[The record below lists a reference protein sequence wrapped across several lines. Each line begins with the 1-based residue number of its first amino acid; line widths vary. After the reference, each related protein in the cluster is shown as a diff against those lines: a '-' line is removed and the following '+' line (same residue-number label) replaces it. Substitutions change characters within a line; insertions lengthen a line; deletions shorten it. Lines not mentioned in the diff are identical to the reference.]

1 MPRLTLQAL
10 IWVLIAAMSAGCAGS
25 IKPVLEDAP
34 AALREPCQTP
44 VDLPDRDISQAEIV
58 ALWGRDRVG
67 LRTCGDRHEAVVRFY
82 TSRDSALR
90 KDAR

>member
-1 MPRLTLQAL
+1 MPKPILPVLAL
-10 IWVLIAAMSAGCAGS
+10 VSIAAMSAGCAGS

-34 AALREPCQTP
+34 PSLREPCQTP

-67 LRTCGDRHEAVVRFY
+67 LRTCGDRHEAVVQFY